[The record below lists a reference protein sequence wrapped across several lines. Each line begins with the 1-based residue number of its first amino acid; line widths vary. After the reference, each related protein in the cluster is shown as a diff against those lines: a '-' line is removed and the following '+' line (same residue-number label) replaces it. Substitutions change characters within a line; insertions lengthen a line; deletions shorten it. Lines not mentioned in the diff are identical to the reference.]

1 MTWIDQWGWA
11 KALWPRGG
19 FDDWFNNAT
28 VDDINV
34 NSKAVKDG
42 LRNGGGKHEMFPVSE
57 AAKAK
62 SLGFTAQE
70 LKALTVPT
78 KDIYFTGV
86 KHGKTG
92 EILEDAHHGS
102 RAGRWFHKELIGKLK
117 GATSKKEAQKII
129 KDMHKKHMRYK
140 SKC

>member
-1 MTWIDQWGWA
+1 
-11 KALWPRGG
+11 
-19 FDDWFNNAT
+19 
-28 VDDINV
+28 
-34 NSKAVKDG
+34 
-42 LRNGGGKHEMFPVSE
+42 MFPVSL

-92 EILEDAHHGS
+92 EILEGAHHGS
-102 RAGRWFHKELIGKLK
+102 RAGRWFHKELIRKLK
-117 GATSKKEAQKII
+117 GAKSKTQAMDII
-129 KDMHKKHMRYK
+129 DNMHEKHMRKK

>member
-1 MTWIDQWGWA
+1 
-11 KALWPRGG
+11 
-19 FDDWFNNAT
+19 
-28 VDDINV
+28 
-34 NSKAVKDG
+34 
-42 LRNGGGKHEMFPVSE
+42 MFPVSL

-70 LKALTVPT
+70 LKAMTVST

-92 EILEDAHHGS
+92 EILEGAHHGS
-102 RAGRWFHKELIGKLK
+102 RAGRWFHIDLMEQLN